1 MGDPARI
8 LLIGDNHGLL
18 DPVAHRLRTAGF
30 EVSEAESGLDGL
42 RLAHDGRPDLVLL
55 DLVLPD
61 IDAVQVCQ
69 RIKESEPLLGPFVVV
84 LSNAGSSSERRA
96 QALEAGAEGCMLL
109 PVSERE
115 LLAHV
120 GAVIRLQHMQKA
132 LRESEERFRL
142 LAENATDVVWMTDL
156 ELNPIYVTPSVERLR
171 GYTAEEAL
179 EQSME
184 DTLTP
189 ESWQRA
195 HKAFEE
201 GWALET
207 SEDRDPTRVR
217 TLELEYR
224 RKDGSTVWAE
234 SKMSYLRDQN
244 RIPIAIV
251 GVTRDI
257 SARKRAE
264 DALRRERDL
273 LDRVMET
280 SPVGITL
287 IDRQGQIIFANAQA
301 EHVLGLSRDEIV
313 QRAYNAP
320 EWRITDYEGGT
331 FPDEQLPFRRV
342 MDTGQVVMDVRHAI
356 EWPDGRRSLLS
367 INAAPLVNDMGEIE
381 GIVAALEDVT
391 EQVQADEAMRQS
403 ERKFRSIFEAMPVG
417 MYMYRLEE
425 GERLVL
431 TDHNPAAKEILGIEG
446 SELQGRTFEVAFPEV
461 RGKEVAKL
469 FRRLAG
475 EGGIWHVEEFDYED
489 ERFSGIFDVLAFQT
503 TPDNVVVA
511 FQDITERKQ
520 AAEALRRHT
529 EQLEALREVW
539 LDLTTELNLD
549 VLLHSIV
556 SRAMELLNCTVGGL
570 YLYHPHRD
578 ALELAVIIGMEQ
590 DVLGTGLQ
598 QGEGLA
604 GKIWETGQPLV
615 VDDYGGWEGRSAAFE
630 GRNLVAVA
638 GVPVYWGEEF
648 LGVLDLAADAP
659 GVFAQA
665 DAELLELFAAQASIA
680 IKNAQLFRAEQ
691 GRRQEAEALR
701 QASLVLGRTLDQ
713 DVVLGQLLE
722 QIGTVIEYD
731 SANVMW
737 IEDGI
742 ARITH
747 HRGYERAGT
756 VEATTSLRLR
766 VAEIPSLCRMATLR
780 QPCIVPDTGKD
791 PDWVSFEA
799 SRWIRSWAGAP
810 IVVRDEVVA
819 FLCLDSGTP
828 GYYSTE
834 HQDLLSAFAAH
845 AAIAIENA
853 QLLSEAQSAYDELQR
868 AQAQLVQSAKMAAV
882 GELAAGVAH
891 ELNNPLTSVLGFAQV
906 LMRSI
911 PPDDPGYENLVTIA
925 NEALR
930 ARDIVR
936 DLLAFSQQT
945 TSSHEPANINQVV
958 GNTLSLIRRQFEA
971 SDVTVQEDLA
981 DDLPLVFLATG
992 RIKQV
997 FLNLFTNALQAMP
1010 NGGRLTVS
1018 SRWVEDEVVVRV
1030 TDTGDGIPEE
1040 HLPRI
1045 FEPFYTTKP
1054 VGQGTGLG
1062 LSVSL
1067 GIVQEHGG
1075 RIEVESW
1082 PGEGSAVAVW
1092 LPVATVFEEAGDG
1105 E

>member
-1 MGDPARI
+1 
-8 LLIGDNHGLL
+8 
-18 DPVAHRLRTAGF
+18 
-30 EVSEAESGLDGL
+30 
-42 RLAHDGRPDLVLL
+42 
-55 DLVLPD
+55 
-61 IDAVQVCQ
+61 
-69 RIKESEPLLGPFVVV
+69 
-84 LSNAGSSSERRA
+84 
-96 QALEAGAEGCMLL
+96 MLL
-109 PVSERE
+109 PVSTRE
-115 LLAHV
+115 LLAQV
-120 GAVIRLQHMQKA
+120 GAVIRLRQMQKA

-142 LAENATDVVWMTDL
+142 LAENATDVVWMADL
-156 ELNPIYVTPSVERLR
+156 ELNPIYITPSVERLR

-184 DTLTP
+184 ETLTP
-189 ESWQRA
+189 ESWRRA

-217 TLELEYR
+217 TLELEYK

-301 EHVLGLSRDEIV
+301 ERVLGLGRDEIV

-320 EWRITDYEGGT
+320 AWRITDYEGGP

-342 MDTGQVVMDVRHAI
+342 MDAGEVVMDVRHAI
-356 EWPDGRRSLLS
+356 DWPDGRRKLLS
-367 INAAPLVNDMGEIE
+367 INAAPLLNSLGEIE

-391 EQVQADEAMRQS
+391 ERVAADGAVRQS
-403 ERKFRSIFEAMPVG
+403 ERKFRSIFEAMPMG
-417 MYMYRLEE
+417 MYTYRLEE
-425 GERLVL
+425 GQRLVL
-431 TDHNPAAKEILGIEG
+431 TDYNSAAEEILGIKG
-446 SELQGRTFEVAFPEV
+446 SELQGKTFESAFPEV
-461 RGKEVAKL
+461 RGGEPAEQ
-469 FRRLAG
+469 FRRIAV
-475 EGGIWHVEEFDYED
+475 EGGIWHVDEFEYED

-503 TPDNVVVA
+503 TQDNVVVA

-520 AAEALRRHT
+520 AAEDLRRHT
-529 EQLEALREVW
+529 EQLEALREAW

-556 SRAMELLNCTVGGL
+556 SRAMELLDCTVGGL
-570 YLYHPHRD
+570 YLHQPDRD
-578 ALELAVIIGMEQ
+578 VLELAVIIGMEQ
-590 DVLGTGLQ
+590 DVLGVGLQ
-598 QGEGLA
+598 RGEGLA
-604 GKIWETGQPLV
+604 GRIWETGEPLV
-615 VDDYGGWEGRSAAFE
+615 VDDYGQWEGRSAAFE
-630 GRNLVAVA
+630 GRNLAAVA
-638 GVPVYWGEEF
+638 GVPVYWSEEF
-648 LGVLDLAADAP
+648 LGVLDLAAEAP
-659 GVFAQA
+659 GVFAQD

-713 DVVLGQLLE
+713 DVVLGQLLK
-722 QIGTVIEYD
+722 QIGTVIAYD
-731 SANVMW
+731 GANVMW
-737 IEDGI
+737 IEDGM
-742 ARITH
+742 ARISH
-747 HRGYERAGT
+747 HRGYEQAGT
-756 VEATTSLRLR
+756 AEAISSLCLP
-766 VAEIPSLCRMATLR
+766 VAEIPGLHQMATSH
-780 QPCIVPDTGKD
+780 QPCLVPDTRKD
-791 PDWVSFEA
+791 PTWV
-799 SRWIRSWAGAP
+799 RLDVTGWIYSWAGAP

-819 FLCLDSGTP
+819 FLCLDSATP

-834 HQDLLSAFAAH
+834 HQDLLAAFAAH
-845 AAIAIENA
+845 AAVAIENA
-853 QLLSEAQSAYDELQR
+853 QLLSETQLAYKELQK

-911 PPDDPGYENLVTIA
+911 SPDDPGYENLVTIA
-925 NEALR
+925 QEALR

-936 DLLAFSQQT
+936 DLLVFSQQT
-945 TSSHEPANINQVV
+945 ASTQELADVNEVIR
-958 GNTLSLIRRQFEA
+958 NTLSLIRRQFETSGVA
-971 SDVTVQEDLA
+971 VQENLA
-981 DDLPLVFLATG
+981 DDLPTLFLATG

-1010 NGGRLTVS
+1010 NGGRLMVS
-1018 SRWVEDEVVVRV
+1018 SRLVEDEVLVRIA
-1030 TDTGDGIPEE
+1030 DTGSGIPEE
-1040 HLPRI
+1040 HLSRI
-1045 FEPFYTTKP
+1045 FEPFFTTKP

-1075 RIEVESW
+1075 RIEVESL
-1082 PGEGSAVAVW
+1082 PGEGSTVGVW
-1092 LPVATVFEEAGDG
+1092 LPVTAGFEEAGDG